1 MAKETKTQKRVS
13 ITKLIVLTMWASI
26 IGLIGV
32 SLPKT
37 INFINGFSE
46 TAFYGNFAS
55 YAVSAL
61 LFWLFMK
68 DYSLMTE
75 RESHFNQLKKIVK
88 KLSEDLRT
96 KK

>member
-1 MAKETKTQKRVS
+1 MAKKTKNPKRIS

-37 INFINGFSE
+37 INYVNGFNE
-46 TAFYGNFAS
+46 TAFYGYFAS
-55 YAVSAL
+55 YAVSVL

-68 DYSLMTE
+68 DYSLVTE

>member
-1 MAKETKTQKRVS
+1 MAKQTKPKKRVS
-13 ITKLIVLTMWASI
+13 ITKLIVLSMWASI

-37 INFINGFSE
+37 INYINGFSE
-46 TAFYGNFAS
+46 TAFYGKFAS

-61 LFWLFMK
+61 LFWLFIR